1 VSSGYGNDAEFFGI
15 ILTASCVFMRIKNM
29 DLPKP
34 LALGGLKNTQLV
46 FQNGINFTLKSD

>member
-1 VSSGYGNDAEFFGI
+1 VSPGYGNDADFFGI
-15 ILTASCVFMRIKNM
+15 ILTASCVFIRIKNI

-46 FQNGINFTLKSD
+46 FQNGIYFTLKSD